1 MSDYYPQAI
10 DYGPLFAAPRARASD
25 PATSHAAAKRA
36 ASTAG
41 GHREAIVEALV
52 GGPAGQSEIAKRTG
66 LTVAAVSKRLKELRD
81 ACRIERCGECLSGT
95 GGREAM
101 YRNTDKRREA

>member
-1 MSDYYPQAI
+1 MSDYYLQTI

-41 GHREAIVEALV
+41 GHREAIVDALV
-52 GGPAGQSEIAKRTG
+52 RGPAGQSEIAKRTG

-81 ACRIERCGECLSGT
+81 AGRIERCGECRSGT

-101 YRNTDKRREA
+101 YRNTTRSVQQ